1 MNSAVVKRDERSL
14 VKENRQLF
22 SSISRSIVK
31 RDERSLVK
39 ENRQLFSSISR
50 SKVNLS
56 GGGTQSFCY
65 YLQTNIINGFKQ
77 DATQKGIIN

>member
-1 MNSAVVKRDERSL
+1 MNSAV
-14 VKENRQLF
+14 
-22 SSISRSIVK
+22 VK

>member
-14 VKENRQLF
+14 
-22 SSISRSIVK
+22 
-31 RDERSLVK
+31 ER

-56 GGGTQSFCY
+56 GGGTQNFCY